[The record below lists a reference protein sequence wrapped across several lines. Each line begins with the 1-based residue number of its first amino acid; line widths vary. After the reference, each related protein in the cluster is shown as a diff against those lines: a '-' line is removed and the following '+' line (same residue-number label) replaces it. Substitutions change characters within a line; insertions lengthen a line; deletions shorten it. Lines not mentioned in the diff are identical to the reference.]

1 MILAITS
8 SDCGGIAL
16 VQEDS
21 ASGSKLTEHTLDVRN
36 AISFQYSS
44 FKRREK
50 HDFCVFALSVSYFC
64 RLLDLYL
71 TNIFP
76 GYMKH
81 SDYFSSVSYHSLYLA
96 FLISIC
102 PQKQKL
108 EFTSMFRAL
117 RKKFP

>member
-21 ASGSKLTEHTLDVRN
+21 ASAGSKLTEHTLDVRN

-44 FKRREK
+44 FKKREK

-71 TNIFP
+71 TDIFP
-76 GYMKH
+76 DYMKH
-81 SDYFSSVSYHSLYLA
+81 RDYFGSVSYHSLYLA

-102 PQKQKL
+102 PQKQN
-108 EFTSMFRAL
+108 
-117 RKKFP
+117 